1 MLLFALWFQDKH
13 ATQYNLLLV
22 STLITCP
29 LNIFVFKRHDFIP
42 CFLAKNVLL
51 LNNYKVVAFF
61 KYQQTIYY
69 KR

>member
-1 MLLFALWFQDKH
+1 MLLFALWFQDK
-13 ATQYNLLLV
+13 QCVKFNLLLV
-22 STLITCP
+22 STLIKFP

-51 LNNYKVVAFF
+51 LNNYKVVAIF